1 MPVNSNRL
9 LYSYGVITR
18 LNIMT
23 DRLIIPDYCPV
34 PAAKPY
40 MRPLLIV
47 FGWLCVALGTIGVV
61 TPGLPTTV
69 FIIMAAW
76 AFARSSRRFH
86 DWLYNH
92 KLFGPAL
99 INWERHR
106 VIPPKAKVMAVSM
119 MSLSVAMVAV
129 IGAGSWMAPTIMM
142 VCLTPVA
149 IYILTRASRIPA

>member
-1 MPVNSNRL
+1 
-9 LYSYGVITR
+9 
-18 LNIMT
+18 MT

-76 AFARSSRRFH
+76 SFARSSRRFH

>member
-1 MPVNSNRL
+1 M
-9 LYSYGVITR
+9 IAK

-34 PAAKPY
+34 PAAKPF
-40 MRPLLIV
+40 MRPLLIA
-47 FGWLCVALGTIGVV
+47 FGWLCVALGGIGVV

-86 DWLYNH
+86 DWLYSH

-119 MSLSVAMVAV
+119 MSLSVAIVAV

-142 VCLTPVA
+142 AAMTPVA
-149 IYILTRASRIPA
+149 IFILTRASRAPA

>member
-1 MPVNSNRL
+1 MVNSDHL
-9 LYSYGVITR
+9 LKSYVVIAK
-18 LNIMT
+18 LNMMT

-40 MRPLLIV
+40 MRPILIA
-47 FGWLCVALGTIGVV
+47 FGWLCVALGAVGVV

-86 DWLYNH
+86 DWLYSH
-92 KLFGPAL
+92 QLFGPAL

-106 VIPPKAKVMAVSM
+106 VIPPKAKVLAVSM

-129 IGAGSWMAPTIMM
+129 IGAGSLMAPAIMM
-142 VCLTPVA
+142 ACMTPAA
-149 IYILTRASRIPA
+149 IYILTRSSRVPA